1 MVSDPAPS
9 APALFRDVA
18 PFVKGHGTQNDFVLI
33 ADPDAQLSLGVD
45 TVALLCDRRA
55 GIGGDG
61 LIRAARAGALRAS
74 GVITELPEGVG
85 EDDWF
90 MDYRNADG
98 GVVEMCGNGARVFAH
113 FLHAGGFEPRDD
125 YAIGTRAGA
134 KRVRLLSFDGGAA
147 EVAVEMGKVRLGGP
161 SAVSVAGG
169 RRSFFPGTSVDVG
182 NPHLV
187 CLAQGLGLDGLAAL
201 DLTRQP
207 DYDQAVFPEGVNIEF
222 VVPHSPEK
230 ATLRVH
236 ERGVGETKA
245 CGTGSVA
252 AAAVLL
258 AEFGPGSGEA
268 VVASPGG
275 AVQVHIGPDGSA
287 VLRGPSALVARGEF
301 DKAWLQR

>member
-1 MVSDPAPS
+1 M
-9 APALFRDVA
+9 

-33 ADPDAQLSLGVD
+33 ADPDAQLSLGVE

-74 GVITELPEGVG
+74 GAIAQLPDGVG
-85 EDDWF
+85 DEDWF

-113 FLHAGGFEPRDD
+113 FLRALGLEPRGD

-134 KRVRLLSFDGGAA
+134 KRVRLLSFDGGGA
-147 EVAVEMGKVRLGGP
+147 EVSVEMGRVRLGGP
-161 SAVSVAGG
+161 SATSVAGAPRG
-169 RRSFFPGTSVDVG
+169 CFSGTSADVG

-187 CLAQGLGLDGLAAL
+187 CLAQGLDLDGLAAL

-207 DYDQAVFPEGVNIEF
+207 DYDKAVFPEGVNIEF
-222 VVPHSPEK
+222 VVPHSPDK

-252 AAAVLL
+252 AAAVVL
-258 AEFGPGSGEA
+258 AELGSGSGEV

-275 AVQVHIGPDGSA
+275 VVQAYVGPDGSA

-301 DKAWLQR
+301 DKAWLQQR